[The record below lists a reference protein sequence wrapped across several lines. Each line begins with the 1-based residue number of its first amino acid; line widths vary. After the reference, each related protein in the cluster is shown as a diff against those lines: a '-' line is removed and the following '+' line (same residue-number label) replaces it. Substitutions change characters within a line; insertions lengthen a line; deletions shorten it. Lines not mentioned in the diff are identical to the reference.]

1 MATDM
6 RIPHQ
11 INFTASMF
19 QIFFTNK
26 PVTNYETSK
35 KANAKKFNKL
45 FRTLL
50 KKGIFIA
57 PSQFEVV
64 FLSNAHTEN
73 DLNKTLDAYHSA
85 LKSVKN

>member
-6 RIPHQ
+6 NISQ
-11 INFTASMF
+11 INSAASMF
-19 QIFFTNK
+19 QIFFTKN
-26 PVTNYETSK
+26 PVVDYHTSK
-35 KANAKKFNKL
+35 KADAKKFQKM

-50 KKGIFIA
+50 KKGVFIA

-64 FLSNAHTEN
+64 FLSDAHSET
-73 DLNKTLDAYHSA
+73 DLNKALDAYGAA

>member
-1 MATDM
+1 
-6 RIPHQ
+6 
-11 INFTASMF
+11 NFAASMF

-35 KANAKKFNKL
+35 KANAKKFQKL
-45 FRTLL
+45 FQTLL
-50 KKGIFIA
+50 KKGVFIA

-64 FLSNAHTEN
+64 FLSDAHTEN
-73 DLNKTLDAYHSA
+73 DLNKTLDAYHLA